1 MTRVSLKEAYD
12 NKDVVAQIYAI
23 RDIAEGAEDTA
34 DSAVTTANTASAHVD
49 ALVPQVEGA
58 VQNAN
63 NASASA
69 QTSAQTVAGYENR
82 LSAVEGETAGL
93 DSDLGAVELRVTTAE
108 GQIVTIQGR
117 VTALE
122 TADGQNVKLTG
133 TQTIGGVKHFANP
146 PTAPTTETGLWDVQ
160 VANGQKV
167 KNELDNYSPMV
178 RTTGNQDIAGTKTFT
193 QNIVGR
199 ASGDYIGNVGGEIA
213 NNHVDFVEGM
223 VVKVN
228 LNTGFKFRIQ
238 GSANN
243 NNYIDA
249 EYAFVF
255 SRQGT
260 DPALYCIKKKYSY
273 VNVEPMVYFN
283 VDSDNNTVT
292 FYFRK
297 TQYTSQ
303 HVYIMEYFTYG
314 AYYNPSEANK
324 VKLSTNAGTIVT
336 LPQTAIAEVVL

>member
-12 NKDVVAQIYAI
+12 NKDVVAQIYVI

-69 QTSAQTVAGYENR
+69 QASAQTVAGYENR

-93 DSDLGAVELRVTTAE
+93 DSDLNAVTLRVTTAE

-133 TQTIGGVKHFANP
+133 TQTIGGVKHFADS
-146 PTAPTTETGLWDVQ
+146 PTAPTTATGLWDVQ
-160 VANGQKV
+160 VANGEKV

-178 RTTGNQDIAGTKTFT
+178 RTTGRVYRTGELVEVGGVNGDCFTVKATNISYVDAGPGPSAT
-193 QNIVGR
+193 QNSPIIRFTDNSDHWIAFLFTRHRTDNTTELNAWVRNSDGTTKIVSL
-199 ASGDYIGNVGGEIA
+199 ASGNVI
-213 NNHVDFVEGM
+213 
-223 VVKVN
+223 
-228 LNTGFKFRIQ
+228 
-238 GSANN
+238 S
-243 NNYIDA
+243 
-249 EYAFVF
+249 
-255 SRQGT
+255 
-260 DPALYCIKKKYSY
+260 
-273 VNVEPMVYFN
+273 
-283 VDSDNNTVT
+283 
-292 FYFRK
+292 
-297 TQYTSQ
+297 
-303 HVYIMEYFTYG
+303 
-314 AYYNPSEANK
+314 
-324 VKLSTNAGTIVT
+324 
-336 LPQTAIAEVVL
+336 